1 MSVKSSNKGVAW
13 LYNEVC
19 ALLDVWADREIQ
31 RQLSG
36 RLHNM
41 CIYERISR
49 KLRDL
54 GITRSGEQCREKIKK
69 LRRDYKTIVDN
80 NYSPAFARK
89 VLGCYDKVHE
99 IFGKRTVRR
108 PPHVIESIV
117 YNEKFE
123 KGSLQRENVNSGVV
137 VGKGLKIKSRTSA
150 NKGYQCINNGG
161 SSKSD
166 SSEFLLKHY
175 KGFPQTYNE
184 KKITEKQSFSVE
196 KIKAQ
201 QIILH
206 NKSLA
211 FEKDKFSNELLRQRE
226 KLLAIETQRRRERE
240 QKLKLFKIILNAM
253 VDKCECKVS
262 HHI

>member
-1 MSVKSSNKGVAW
+1 MSARSTNKGVAW

-41 CIYERISR
+41 CIYERISL
-49 KLRDL
+49 KLREL

-80 NYSPAFARK
+80 KYSPAFARK

-99 IFGKRTVRR
+99 IFGKRTVWR

-117 YNEKFE
+117 YNENFE
-123 KGSLQRENVNSGVV
+123 KGGLQRENVNSGVV
-137 VGKGLKIKSRTSA
+137 ARKGPKVKSRTSVD
-150 NKGYQCINNGG
+150 KDYQCINNGG
-161 SSKSD
+161 SSESD
-166 SSEFLLKHY
+166 SSEIFLKHF
-175 KGFPQTYNE
+175 KVFSQTNNE
-184 KKITEKQSFSVE
+184 TNIKEKHSFSVE
-196 KIKAQ
+196 KLKAQ
-201 QIILH
+201 QIIIH
-206 NKSLA
+206 NKFLA
-211 FEKDKFSNELLRQRE
+211 FEKDKLSNELLRQRE

-240 QKLKLFKIILNAM
+240 QKLKLFRIILNAM
-253 VDKCECKVS
+253 VDKRECKVS